1 MKCPKGKIVKLLYG
15 NNNLVRGVELLI
27 TQKLKGK
34 IKKFGRPI
42 QMIAQLELCND
53 FNDNSN
59 NDDKNDHNMMPTMI
73 MPIAI
78 V

>member
-34 IKKFGRPI
+34 TKKFGRPI

>member
-1 MKCPKGKIVKLLYG
+1 MKWPKGKIIKLLYG
-15 NNNLVRGVELLI
+15 NNNLVQGVELLI

-34 IKKFGRPI
+34 IKNIWKTTSNDCTIGV
-42 QMIAQLELCND
+42 CND

>member
-73 MPIAI
+73 IPIAI

>member
-1 MKCPKGKIVKLLYG
+1 
-15 NNNLVRGVELLI
+15 
-27 TQKLKGK
+27 
-34 IKKFGRPI
+34 
-42 QMIAQLELCND
+42 MIAQLELCND